1 METIALREVVKE
13 YRLPNGERLK
23 VLDRISFE
31 IARGTFNSVVGPSG
45 CGKSTLLGLIAG
57 LDQPTSGEISVGAK
71 RPHVGFVF
79 QQPRLLNWRT
89 ITNNVAL
96 PLEHMPLSKAERLDR
111 ARHYL
116 KLVGLAGY
124 EEYYPLQLSGGM
136 QQRAAIA
143 RALAI
148 DPDVLLMDEPFSGLD
163 EWTARNLREELTRI
177 WQETRKTVVFVT
189 HSIGEAIF
197 LSQQILIVT
206 PKPATILRCV
216 PIDLS
221 YPRRYEDL
229 KLFELQTELTKEC
242 LGNWGQ

>member
-1 METIALREVVKE
+1 METITLCDVVKE
-13 YRLPNGERLK
+13 YVLPNGDRLK

-31 IARGTFNSVVGPSG
+31 IAGGTFNSVVGPSG

-57 LDQPTSGEISVGAK
+57 LDQPTSGSISVGAK

-96 PLEHMPLSKAERLDR
+96 PLEHLPLSKTERRDR
-111 ARHYL
+111 AHRYL
-116 KLVGLAGY
+116 QLVGLDGY
-124 EEYYPLQLSGGM
+124 ENYYPLQLSGGM

-163 EWTARNLREELTRI
+163 EWTARNLREELIRI
-177 WQETRKTVVFVT
+177 WQETQKTVVFVT

-216 PIDLS
+216 PIDLA
-221 YPRRYEDL
+221 YPRHYEDL
-229 KLFELQTELTKEC
+229 RLFELQTHLTKEC

>member
-1 METIALREVVKE
+1 METITLRDVAKE
-13 YRLPNGERLK
+13 YRLPNGDRLK
-23 VLDRISFE
+23 VLDRITFE
-31 IARGTFNSVVGPSG
+31 IAGGTFNSVVGPSG

-57 LDQPTSGEISVGAK
+57 LDQPTSGNISVGAK

-89 ITNNVAL
+89 VANNVAL
-96 PLEHMPLSKAERLDR
+96 PLEHMSLSKAERLER
-111 ARHYL
+111 AHHNL

-124 EEYYPLQLSGGM
+124 ENYYPLQLSGGM

-197 LSQQILIVT
+197 LSQQVLIVT
-206 PKPATILRCV
+206 PKPATILRSV
-216 PIDLS
+216 PIDLT
-221 YPRRYEDL
+221 YPRHYDDV
-229 KLFELQTELTKEC
+229 KLFELQTNLTKEC